1 MYLDDDRSDDAD
13 KPLKVEI
20 PERMHARLHTLKLL
34 TGKAVSDAVTEALEA
49 YFERRAEAPG
59 DREVPGRARGSEDD

>member
-1 MYLDDDRSDDAD
+1 MNLDDDRSGEAD

-49 YFERRAEAPG
+49 YFERRAEATG
-59 DREVPGRARGSEDD
+59 DREAPGLARGPEGD